1 MSYGQVDDEDAL
13 GCTCAWADAIDSG
26 GALNESGKAPGSVK
40 HQVAEGR
47 ESGDPGKG
55 PPAHCKTCS
64 LHRKHAIELCLQ
76 EYTSES

>member
-1 MSYGQVDDEDAL
+1 MCVATYIHIYIYIYVRICTMSLVRHQVL
-13 GCTCAWADAIDSG
+13 
-26 GALNESGKAPGSVK
+26 VK
-40 HQVAEGR
+40 HPVAEGR

-76 EYTSES
+76 GYTSDSISRSHEQ